1 MNQFTILFTTCN
13 DQLPEAEFPTLYAN
27 VVSQDDFVEC
37 RLDTSLVISRAEA
50 KNRDKCETNATEMR
64 ETVRARERQNADHLL
79 IRPW

>member
-50 KNRDKCETNATEMR
+50 KNRDIKPECETNAFP
-64 ETVRARERQNADHLL
+64 VCD
-79 IRPW
+79 